1 MAEATT
7 APRTLP
13 QILRRGAIAL
23 VALLMVTGI
32 LLLGRTVR
40 TELKEL
46 ATTGSDNIEWS
57 LSQAEVEAI
66 AFSQEAL
73 IAARAP
79 SVPLDLVRLRF
90 DLLYSRV
97 VVLQQGSV
105 FAAMRTDPQ
114 VAEHLTKVQSFL
126 DETATLVDG
135 PDAQLRAA
143 LPRLSSGSDAVRS
156 DLRDIALQGIAH
168 FSQTSDT
175 QREEVA
181 RTLRELALL
190 TLGLVVLLGVTV
202 LALMRLNTVNHRV
215 AETEHATRARLE
227 AILTTAL
234 DAVIV
239 TDERGALRGGN
250 PAAERMFGY
259 PRAILLTRTLTDL
272 MAPGALPDGLAP
284 LSGCWPDRERG
295 APQRRNHVS
304 HRAVGFERHGA
315 QRHTDLCRLRAQHR
329 RACRRRCRAAPIARH
344 RARRRKIQ
352 GGASGGDEPRDAH
365 AAERSARHARSHA
378 ARGTE

>member
-32 LLLGRTVR
+32 LLPGRTVR

-90 DLLYSRV
+90 DLT
-97 VVLQQGSV
+97 LQPGCR
-105 FAAMRTDPQ
+105 AAAGTGLCGHAHRPAGRGD
-114 VAEHLTKVQSFL
+114 LTKVQSFL

-156 DLRDIALQGIAH
+156 DLRDIALQGIAI
-168 FSQTSDT
+168 F
-175 QREEVA
+175 
-181 RTLRELALL
+181 
-190 TLGLVVLLGVTV
+190 
-202 LALMRLNTVNHRV
+202 
-215 AETEHATRARLE
+215 
-227 AILTTAL
+227 
-234 DAVIV
+234 
-239 TDERGALRGGN
+239 
-250 PAAERMFGY
+250 
-259 PRAILLTRTLTDL
+259 
-272 MAPGALPDGLAP
+272 
-284 LSGCWPDRERG
+284 
-295 APQRRNHVS
+295 
-304 HRAVGFERHGA
+304 
-315 QRHTDLCRLRAQHR
+315 
-329 RACRRRCRAAPIARH
+329 
-344 RARRRKIQ
+344 RK
-352 GGASGGDEPRDAH
+352 PPT
-365 AAERSARHARSHA
+365 RSAKRWRAPCASSPCSRS
-378 ARGTE
+378 GSWCCSG